1 MTTEPASLLVVED
14 NPVTGDLLSRW
25 LRGRG
30 HEVAVCADGKR
41 ALELTA
47 SNSYDL
53 VLLDVGVPGAD
64 GFEVL
69 RAIRLTRPAT
79 ALPVVM
85 ATAHG
90 QSEMVVRALELGAN
104 DYVTKPYDPAVLLAR
119 VQTQLSIKRLVEQQS
134 RLERSLADRNE
145 ALERANLRLSEANLR
160 MKADLRAAARIQEA
174 LLPAADTDVPGVRL
188 AWSFRPCED
197 LAGDTLNV
205 FPVGRDHLGLYVLDV
220 AGHGVPAALLSV
232 HLSLTLSPARDPA
245 SPVIRAGVPVP
256 PAEVVDS
263 LNRRFAWAT
272 TERYFTL
279 FYGVLDLRTGRLRYA
294 CAGHPG
300 PAHLCGEATC
310 RFLPPSGTPVGVIDQ
325 EYKEHALTLSPGD
338 RLYLYSDGLTEAA
351 DAGGEMYGQD
361 RLAELVTHRRGA
373 PLGDSLAALVADV
386 EAWSGGQARDDRS
399 VLAIEFTGQA
409 EPPAN

>member
-69 RAIRLTRPAT
+69 QAIRVTRPAT

-90 QSEMVVRALELGAN
+90 HSEMVVRALELGAN

-119 VQTQLSIKRLVEQQS
+119 VQTQLSIKRLVEQQT

-145 ALERANLRLSEANLR
+145 ALERANRQLCEANRR
-160 MKADLRAAARIQEA
+160 MKADLQAAARIQEA
-174 LLPAADTDVPGVRL
+174 LLPPPDTEVPGARL
-188 AWSFRPCED
+188 AWAFRPCEH
-197 LAGDTLNV
+197 LAGDTLNA
-205 FPVGRDHLGLYVLDV
+205 FPLGRDHLALYVLDV
-220 AGHGVPAALLSV
+220 TGHGVPAALLSV
-232 HLSLTLSPARDPA
+232 HLSLTLSPARDLSA
-245 SPVIRAGVPVP
+245 LVRRGEPVS
-256 PAEVVDS
+256 PAEVVGS
-263 LNRRFAWAT
+263 LNSRFAWAT

-279 FYGVLDLRTGRLRYA
+279 FYGVLDLRAGRLRYA

-300 PAHLCGEATC
+300 PAHLNGETGC
-310 RFLPPSGTPVGVIDQ
+310 RFLPPSGPPVGVIEHSYQ
-325 EYKEHALTLSPGD
+325 QHALVLAPGD
-338 RLYLYSDGLTEAA
+338 RLYLYSDGLPEAA
-351 DAGGEMYGQD
+351 DAAGELYGKD
-361 RLAELVTHRRGA
+361 RLAALVGRFRAG

-386 EAWSGGQARDDRS
+386 EAWSGGQPRDDLS
-399 VLAIEFTGQA
+399 ALAVEFTGRGA
-409 EPPAN
+409 G

>member
-1 MTTEPASLLVVED
+1 MNAEPASLLVVED

-30 HEVAVCADGKR
+30 HEVAVCADGNR
-41 ALELTA
+41 ALELTG

-69 RAIRLTRPAT
+69 QAIRVTRPAT

-90 QSEMVVRALELGAN
+90 HSEMVVRALELGAN

-145 ALERANLRLSEANLR
+145 ALERVNRQLSEANRR
-160 MKADLRAAARIQEA
+160 MKADLKAAARIQEA
-174 LLPAADTDVPGVRL
+174 LLPPAGTEVPGVRL

-197 LAGDTLNV
+197 LAGDTLNA
-205 FPVGRDHLGLYVLDV
+205 FPLGRDHLALYVLDV

-245 SPVIRAGVPVP
+245 SSLLRRGEPVS
-256 PAEVVDS
+256 PAEVVGS
-263 LNRRFAWAT
+263 LNRHFAWAT

-279 FYGVLDLRTGRLRYA
+279 FYGVLDLRTGRLRYT

-300 PAHLCGEATC
+300 PAHLNGEAGC
-310 RFLPPSGTPVGVIDQ
+310 GFLPPSGPPVGVLDH
-325 EYKEHALTLSPGD
+325 EYQEHALTLARGD

-351 DAGGEMYGQD
+351 DAAGELYGKD
-361 RLAELVTHRRGA
+361 RLAALVGRFRAA
-373 PLGDSLAALVADV
+373 PLDDSLAALVADV
-386 EAWSGGQARDDRS
+386 EAWSGGQRRDDLS
-399 VLAIEFTGQA
+399 ALAVEFTRK
-409 EPPAN
+409 E